1 MMIYM
6 GKNSILLE
14 QPLFF
19 PFSYLASCA
28 CRYSTAG
35 PLSESNFALESV
47 NAHNYVFLCLRQS
60 PNTSAVIKVTRGNGS
75 ETSRQSRAPALSS

>member
-6 GKNSILLE
+6 GKKSILLE

-19 PFSYLASCA
+19 SFSYLASCA

-35 PLSESNFALESV
+35 PLSESNFTLESV
-47 NAHNYVFLCLRQS
+47 NAHNYVFLVFDNHPIHRQ
-60 PNTSAVIKVTRGNGS
+60 
-75 ETSRQSRAPALSS
+75 